1 MEETKRVMRDVL
13 PYEGVWTVQDLANYL
28 GMPAR
33 KVMQSLSDM
42 KVPIVS
48 FSRMYRNKLFRL
60 EDLKKVSTK
69 EVSP

>member
-1 MEETKRVMRDVL
+1 MEETKKVMRDVL

-28 GMPAR
+28 GMPAK

-42 KVPIVS
+42 GVPIVS

-60 EDLKKVSTK
+60 EDLRKPSLE

>member
-1 MEETKRVMRDVL
+1 MEETKKVMRDVL

-60 EDLKKVSTK
+60 EDLKAT
-69 EVSP
+69 P

>member
-1 MEETKRVMRDVL
+1 MEETKKVMRDVL